1 MSRFSILWRWL
12 LVMGITVLGIYLTT
26 TITVNDD
33 ALDLLPGKAVGGD
46 VRLLEQLGLV
56 NRVII
61 SLTLG
66 PDNDATSWKDPVGL
80 KSSAAAIASAMEESG
95 LFSNII
101 YKLPENNALQVF
113 ASLQAHLPLLLDQR
127 DLAVL
132 QKHLSSSAIEDALH
146 NGFMQLN
153 SPAGIA
159 LKKQIQLDPLGIS
172 KFLIEK
178 LHYLRAPFTMN
189 MSDGFFL
196 SKNGRSCLIIAESRL
211 DLTKSDS
218 ALKVQAKLDAV
229 FKAGLTSGVQAQVIG
244 SLPHTL
250 ANARSIK
257 HDLQVLPLVA
267 TILLLIL
274 LLGTLKSPRA
284 LVVFA
289 IPMAVT
295 PAAIGLTALYVGKI
309 SGIALGFGVVL
320 LGIAV
325 DYGIP
330 LYLALARDPKR
341 HEQILR
347 NLRKPLGLGYL
358 TTASVFFVLLF
369 SEVPVQRQMATL
381 ALIGITLALLFAWL
395 LVPTIVPRTG
405 KISDGSS
412 VTNRIPLPPAPVR
425 NIAMLL
431 WIGLMVAG
439 ILTWPKLHYNGDLRA
454 LDVPDQSVISAE
466 NSFRNSWGQKGE
478 QAFVVA
484 SGKSMDEAL
493 EKNTLIF
500 TTLLENNA
508 ASFQSIAPILPSL
521 DDQKKHL
528 AAWQEFW
535 KNNRPD
541 FDTRFGQ
548 IAERVG
554 FSKDAFAPF
563 FQWLDQEPGILAPD
577 KLLPGPLRLLTDT
590 LIHRPEGPLVDRAEN
605 FLIMTTVTM
614 DKDILASLLALDQQ
628 HQGITLLANQKWRS
642 QVEDLLRR
650 DISFLSLVA
659 TLITIV
665 ITMLSFPH
673 PRAIAAI
680 LAPVASSLAAMSLFS
695 FLTNGELNMM
705 HLLMGILVIGIS
717 VDYGIFIV
725 CSRLAKV
732 STISRAAVSI
742 CAIST
747 LFGFGV
753 LGFAEHPALQS
764 LGITVLVGVGVAWPT
779 ALLVSPVILGR
790 ALFPTTKADS

>member
-1 MSRFSILWRWL
+1 MSRFSRLWRWL
-12 LVMGITVLGIYLTT
+12 LVLGITVIGIYLAT

-46 VRLLEQLGLV
+46 VRLLKQLGLV

-66 PDNDATSWKDPVGL
+66 PDTDAASKIVPAGL
-80 KSSAAAIASAMEESG
+80 KKSAAAIASAMEESG
-95 LFSNII
+95 LFSNIM
-101 YKLPENNALQVF
+101 YNLPENTALQVF
-113 ASLQAHLPLLLDQR
+113 ASLQTHLPLLLDQQ
-127 DLAVL
+127 DLAAL
-132 QKHLSSSAIEDALH
+132 KEQLSSTAIEDSLR
-146 NGFMQLN
+146 NDFVQLN

-159 LKKQIQLDPLGIS
+159 LKKQIQQDPLGIS
-172 KFLIEK
+172 KFLLKK

-189 MSDGFFL
+189 MNDGYFL
-196 SKNGRSCLIIAESRL
+196 SKDGRSCLIIAESRL
-211 DLTKSDS
+211 DLTKSDA

-229 FKAGLTSGVQAQVIG
+229 FKAGLAPDVQAQVIG

-257 HDLQVLPLVA
+257 HDLRILPPVA
-267 TILLLIL
+267 TVLLLVL
-274 LLGTLKSPRA
+274 LLGTLRSPRA

-289 IPMAVT
+289 IPMAAT
-295 PAAIGLTALYVGKI
+295 PAAIGLTALFVGKI

-341 HEQILR
+341 HEQILY

-369 SEVPVQRQMATL
+369 SEVPAQRQMAAL
-381 ALIGITLALLFAWL
+381 ALIGITLALLFSWL
-395 LVPTIVPRTG
+395 LVPTIIPQTG
-405 KISDGSS
+405 KMSRAVS
-412 VTNRIPLPPAPVR
+412 VSNRIPLPPAPVR
-425 NIAMLL
+425 NIALLL
-431 WIGLMVAG
+431 WICLMVAG
-439 ILTWPKLHYNGDLRA
+439 VMAWPKLHYNGDLRA

-466 NSFRNSWGQKGE
+466 NSFRNTWGQKGE

-484 SGKSMDEAL
+484 SGRSMDETL

-500 TTLLENNA
+500 KTLLKNNA

-521 DDQKKHL
+521 DDQRKNL
-528 AAWQEFW
+528 VAWQEFW
-535 KNNRPD
+535 KSNRPE

-554 FSKDAFAPF
+554 FSKDGFAPF

-577 KLLPGPLRLLTDT
+577 KLLPGPLKLLADT
-590 LIHRPEGPLVDRAEN
+590 LIHRPGDPQGDKTEN
-605 FLIMTTVTM
+605 FLIMTTVTL
-614 DKDILASLLALDQQ
+614 DKDILAALLALDKQ
-628 HQGITLLANQKWRS
+628 HKGITLLANQKWRT

-659 TLITIV
+659 AVITIV

-695 FLTNGELNMM
+695 FLTTGELNMM

-725 CSRLAKV
+725 CSRLAQV

-742 CAIST
+742 CAVST

-753 LGFAEHPALQS
+753 LGLAEHPALHS
-764 LGITVLVGVGVAWPT
+764 LGMTVLVGVGVAWPT
-779 ALLVSPVILGR
+779 ALLISPVILGK
-790 ALFPTTKADS
+790 ALLPAASGGS